1 MTFQHDSRTEHA
13 LAFLDLCKVESDLS
27 KIIADFHRTIE
38 TYGFP
43 HCACGA
49 WAGIGKQ
56 RQHRFFFNSWPQA
69 WMDIYTKDNIF
80 AEDPLVYESFRRIS
94 AFTWSEARLQRKFSR
109 RGREID
115 QVVRDF
121 GWKEIVAVPVHG
133 PADYQGL
140 VSLATLSP
148 VQLTLRDLA
157 MLQAVGL
164 AVHDRCRMQT
174 DFGMEAL
181 PAPLTPREVECLQW
195 AAVGK
200 TDWEIGQLLEVSAA
214 TAHYHIERAKAK
226 LGVSSRVQA
235 VALAVLRG
243 LI

>member
-38 TYGFP
+38 AYGFP

-69 WMDIYTKDNIF
+69 WMDIYIKNDIF
-80 AEDPLVYESFRRIS
+80 ADDPLVYESFRRMS
-94 AFTWSEARLQRKFSR
+94 AFAWSELRWNRAFTR
-109 RGREID
+109 RGREIE
-115 QVVRDF
+115 QAVHDF
-121 GWKEIVAVPVHG
+121 GWQEVVAVPLHG
-133 PADYQGL
+133 PAGYQGL

-148 VQLTLRDLA
+148 VQLTPRDMA
-157 MLQAVGL
+157 MLQAVSH
-164 AVHDRCRMQT
+164 AVHERCRVQVNL
-174 DFGMEAL
+174 GMEAL
-181 PAPLTPREVECLQW
+181 PVPLTPREIECLQW

-200 TDWEIGQLLEVSAA
+200 TDWEIGQLLDVSPA
-214 TAHYHIERAKAK
+214 TAHYHVERAKAK
-226 LGVSSRVQA
+226 LGVNSRVQA